1 MFIVRISYIVP
12 LEVVD
17 RFLPEHVE
25 WLHQFEKA
33 GMFLVYGRLVPR
45 TGGVIVARAE
55 SRDALEEAIAL
66 DPFRR
71 NGVGIYD
78 ITEFAENR
86 SFAEKAAV
94 PGLAAV

>member
-17 RFLPEHVE
+17 RFLADHVE
-25 WLHQFEKA
+25 WLHKFEKS

-45 TGGVIVARAE
+45 TGGVIVARAG
-55 SRDALEEAIAL
+55 SRDELEEAIAS
-66 DPFRR
+66 DPFRIH
-71 NGVGIYD
+71 GVGTYE

-86 SFAEKAAV
+86 SFAEKAAAL
-94 PGLAAV
+94 GLAAV